1 MCKIEIKYLF
11 DMIVISDKRI
21 DVNVVNYVVNKKEFK
36 EFFMLVLLFYLYN
49 LYFVGM

>member
-1 MCKIEIKYLF
+1 MCEIEIKYLF

-36 EFFMLVLLFYLYN
+36 EFFMLVLLFYLYD

>member
-36 EFFMLVLLFYLYN
+36 EFFMFVLLFYLYN